1 MGFRFAF
8 AALIVAGAAFMPIT
22 AGAQS
27 IGIAVGTQGGGL
39 EVGMDIS
46 DMLAVRVNG
55 NFFSISR
62 GVSGEDVDYDGDLR
76 LMSFGLLGDLY
87 LFETSFRLTG
97 GGFLNRN
104 KIDLTATPT
113 SSVEIGGT
121 MYAPSQVG
129 NLDGGAR
136 FNDFAPYAGL
146 GYTSNRDEPGFSF
159 VFDAG
164 VMFQGGSK
172 VFLNATGPAN
182 AIPGFAADLERER
195 RDIKDD
201 IDDFRYYPVLKVGL
215 AYRF

>member
-1 MGFRFAF
+1 MGLRSAF
-8 AALIVAGAAFMPIT
+8 TALIVAAAAFTPMM

-27 IGIAVGTQGGGL
+27 IGIAAGTQGGGL

-55 NFFSISR
+55 NYFSISR
-62 GVSGEDVDYDGDLR
+62 GVNGEDVDYDGDLR

-87 LFETSFRLTG
+87 LFESSFRLTAG
-97 GGFLNRN
+97 GYLNRN

-121 MYAPSQVG
+121 MYSPAQLG
-129 NLDGGAR
+129 NLQGGAR
-136 FNDFAPYAGL
+136 FRDFAPYAGL
-146 GYTSNRDEPGFSF
+146 GYTSNRDDTGFRF

-164 VMFQGGSK
+164 VMFQGGSN

-182 AIPGFAADLERER
+182 GILGFAADLERER
-195 RDIKDD
+195 ADIKNDV
-201 IDDFRYYPVLKVGL
+201 DDFRYYPVLKVGL
-215 AYRF
+215 AYAF